1 MKLSNPAEYVKKLT
15 TVLEVTKAYRGI
27 IHLDVLLSTIVET
40 AADTVGAEAS
50 SILLFDDEGKLRFHS
65 ASGRAARVVKPMS
78 VEPGQG
84 IAGWT
89 AMNGEP
95 AIVND
100 AATDPRFARGFDRE
114 SGFVTRSIL
123 CVPLTF
129 EGRVIGVL
137 ELLNKKDDGKFDEE
151 DQTLLFSL
159 ADQAAISIEHVRLQ
173 DAQNNYFTHLPEA
186 VGRRLIVERNVS
198 ETLIGVMDTHVPI
211 KDGHAR
217 RVARYARLVAT
228 GLGLSNDEQH
238 ELYFAGLLHDIGKLV
253 LWRQMQDEYI
263 EVYDAAKENGGS
275 LHEFELDRLGFDHA
289 DAAFAIAES
298 WALPES
304 LADALFTHHPRAD
317 RHLDESKDP
326 QLSALIRIAN
336 LASREDFEDEAAT
349 HETMASCNDE
359 EAWGILVPGADKLS
373 PEDRFSLLKVFAHE
387 VQHMP
392 DLAL

>member
-1 MKLSNPAEYVKKLT
+1 MKLSDPAEYVKKLT
-15 TVLEVTKAYRGI
+15 AVLEVTKAYRGI

-50 SILLFDDEGKLRFHS
+50 SILLYDDEGKLRFHS
-65 ASGRAARVVKPMS
+65 ASGRAARAVKPMI

-89 AMNGEP
+89 AVNGEP

-100 AATDPRFARGFDRE
+100 TATDPRFAGGFDRE

-173 DAQNNYFTHLPEA
+173 DAQNNYFSH
-186 VGRRLIVERNVS
+186 VS
-198 ETLIGVMDTHVPI
+198 EILIGAMDTHVPI

-228 GLGLSNDEQH
+228 GLGLSDDEQR
-238 ELYFAGLLHDIGKLV
+238 ELYFAGLLHDIGLLKLDTSTEWTRERIELHPLLGYEMIKDIIFWKQLAPV
-253 LWRQMQDEYI
+253 ILHHHERWDGRGYPNKLQGEAIPLGARIVGVCEAFDVITSTSSYKSPLPYEMALREMEAHAATQFDPRVI
-263 EVYDAAKENGGS
+263 EVLKASISEADT
-275 LHEFELDRLGFDHA
+275 LDRRPPSG
-289 DAAFAIAES
+289 
-298 WALPES
+298 
-304 LADALFTHHPRAD
+304 
-317 RHLDESKDP
+317 SK
-326 QLSALIRIAN
+326 
-336 LASREDFEDEAAT
+336 
-349 HETMASCNDE
+349 
-359 EAWGILVPGADKLS
+359 
-373 PEDRFSLLKVFAHE
+373 
-387 VQHMP
+387 
-392 DLAL
+392 

>member
-198 ETLIGVMDTHVPI
+198 EILIGVMDTHVPI

-238 ELYFAGLLHDIGKLV
+238 ELYFAGLLHDIG
-253 LWRQMQDEYI
+253 
-263 EVYDAAKENGGS
+263 
-275 LHEFELDRLGFDHA
+275 
-289 DAAFAIAES
+289 
-298 WALPES
+298 
-304 LADALFTHHPRAD
+304 
-317 RHLDESKDP
+317 
-326 QLSALIRIAN
+326 
-336 LASREDFEDEAAT
+336 
-349 HETMASCNDE
+349 
-359 EAWGILVPGADKLS
+359 
-373 PEDRFSLLKVFAHE
+373 LLKLDTNAEWTRERIELHPLLGYEMIKNIIFWKPLGPVILHHHERWDGRGYPNKLEGEAIPLGARIVGVCEAFDVITSTSSYKSPLPYEMALREMEAHTATQFDPRVIE
-387 VQHMP
+387 
-392 DLAL
+392 ALKASISEADTLEPRPVSSSK